1 MLRKRSTLPLAAI
14 ALVVVVATALAVG
27 CSSEAT
33 PEASPPSSAIGE
45 SVVVEGLASV
55 SIGEVVEHRLSRI
68 IIIPSHAIA
77 PAGDRLV
84 FSAIAFDPSGRA
96 LKDVEMRWS
105 MKDNLAGTISAIGV
119 FRAAAHPGIFTNAV
133 EVSATHVLG
142 GEVVQLQSLASVS
155 ITRPLSEHDLSRIQV
170 FPTTVQLEPGARVR
184 LFALALD
191 RDGIAIPNVTVTW
204 EVVNPAAGSI
214 DERGQFLAGDEV
226 GSFPG
231 AVRILGFRRRD
242 PTQTVAT
249 AVSVDIRPVGSGG
262 IPSKVNL
269 YPQAITLRPGA
280 TVTFRALVLDSRGNL
295 YERVEASWALK
306 NPEAGNLD
314 DQGLFRAGLQPGVYP
329 NLVEVTVTPA
339 GIEPPVVLRAAA
351 TVTVLQPVV
360 EETDRLERV
369 ILSQQVV
376 RLKPGESTQLT
387 ATAIS
392 SKGLGIRPSFSRWS
406 SDADIAE
413 ITPDGRVTATG
424 APGTYPDA
432 IRVEL
437 EDEGVTQASK
447 VTLIIL
453 GPLARVEV
461 VPSTVVAVPN
471 QVIQFI
477 YIAYDTNDVRLFDT
491 TATWELL
498 DEAAGRIDRFGLL
511 VAGDSP
517 AEYLDVVK
525 VTVSQLQPARL
536 QGSIPLP

>member
-1 MLRKRSTLPLAAI
+1 MLRKRSTLHLKAI
-14 ALVVVVATALAVG
+14 ALVVAATALAVG
-27 CSSEAT
+27 CSPEAT
-33 PEASPPSSAIGE
+33 PEASPPSPANEETVGAE

-84 FSAIAFDPSGRA
+84 FSAIAFDPSGKA
-96 LKDVEMRWS
+96 LQDVEMRWS
-105 MKDNLAGTISAIGV
+105 MKDSLAGTISAIGV

-133 EVSATHVLG
+133 EVSATQVLG

-155 ITRPLSEHDLSRIQV
+155 ITRPLSEHDLNRIQV
-170 FPTTVQLEPGARVR
+170 LPTTVQLEPGARVQ
-184 LFALALD
+184 LSALALD
-191 RDGIAIPNVTVTW
+191 RDGIAIPNVTITW
-204 EVVNPAAGSI
+204 EMVNPAAGSI
-214 DERGQFLAGDEV
+214 DKRGQFLAGDEV

-231 AVRILGFRRRD
+231 AVRILGFKRQD
-242 PTQTVAT
+242 PTRTVAT

-329 NLVEVTVTPA
+329 NLIEVTVTPA

-360 EETDRLERV
+360 EEADQLERV

-376 RLKPGESTQLT
+376 RLKPGESTRLT
-387 ATAIS
+387 AIAIG
-392 SKGLGIRPSFSRWS
+392 SKGLVIRPSFSRWS

-413 ITPDGRVTATG
+413 VTPDGRVTATG

-432 IRVEL
+432 IRVEI
-437 EDEGVTQASK
+437 EDEGVTQTSK
-447 VTLIIL
+447 ATLVIL

-461 VPSTVVAVPN
+461 VPSHVTAVPN

-477 YIAYDTNDVRLFDT
+477 SIAYDANGVRLFDT
-491 TATWELL
+491 TATWEIL
-498 DEAAGRIDRFGLL
+498 DGAAGRIDRFGLF
-511 VAGDSP
+511 VAGATP
-517 AEYLDVVK
+517 AEYLNVVK
-525 VTVSQLQPARL
+525 VTVTQLQPTRL
-536 QGSIPLP
+536 QGR